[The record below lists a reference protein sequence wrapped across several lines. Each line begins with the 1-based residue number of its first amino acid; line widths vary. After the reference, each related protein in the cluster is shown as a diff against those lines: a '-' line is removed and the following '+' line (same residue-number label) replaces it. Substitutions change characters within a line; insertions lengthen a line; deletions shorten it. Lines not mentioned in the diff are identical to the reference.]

1 MVTNIK
7 FFEWRAHAN
16 FIYGKANYFF
26 QKYFQYFEFG
36 HLFLSILRILIY
48 FLRFLFQRID
58 YFHYLT

>member
-1 MVTNIK
+1 MVTNKK
-7 FFEWRAHAN
+7 FFECRAHAN

-26 QKYFQYFEFG
+26 QKYFPYFEFG

-48 FLRFLFQRID
+48 FLSFFIQLIV